1 MEVMVPSSGL
11 ISHVLVR
18 DISSRHTAGPL
29 AQAVLVR
36 ILLGEVIDLEG
47 CAAGC
52 VDSLAGESGHKAY

>member
-1 MEVMVPSSGL
+1 MFL
-11 ISHVLVR
+11 LKIFL
-18 DISSRHTAGPL
+18 RHTAGPL

-36 ILLGEVIDLEG
+36 SLLGEVIDLEG